1 MGIGMDR
8 LTMLLTGQTAIQ
20 EVLLFPMMRPEKTVK
35 RDSSSIFTDLGIP
48 EEWVAVVQKAGYLQ
62 AKSLKEVN
70 PNKLHQDLCGMN
82 KKFKMGLDNPT
93 PDEVKSW
100 IAKASGL

>member
-1 MGIGMDR
+1 MPPTSGMGIGMDR

-48 EEWVAVVQKAGYLQ
+48 EEWVAVVQKQ
-62 AKSLKEVN
+62 VTFKLK
-70 PNKLHQDLCGMN
+70 
-82 KKFKMGLDNPT
+82 
-93 PDEVKSW
+93 
-100 IAKASGL
+100 A